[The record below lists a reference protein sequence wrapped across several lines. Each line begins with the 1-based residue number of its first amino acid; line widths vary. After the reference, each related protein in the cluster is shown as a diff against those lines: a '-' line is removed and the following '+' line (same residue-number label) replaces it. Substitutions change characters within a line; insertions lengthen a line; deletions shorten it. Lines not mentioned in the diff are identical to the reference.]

1 MTIPA
6 VTAIIERE
14 RNGEIE
20 VLVQTRWKPKLDP
33 DYSGTLEFPA
43 GTIEAFEN
51 VFDTLKREI
60 EEETGLILKR
70 IKSDIHTSTYNIKD
84 DGAFAFKPF
93 CCQQQL
99 KNGKPWIG
107 FAFLCEV
114 EDSEPKLE
122 SNETKNIHW
131 IKKSDLRSLFQSNPE
146 KIFTLQLGVI
156 DFYLNQSE

>member
-14 RNGEIE
+14 RGGEIE

-60 EEETGLILKR
+60 EEETGLTLKR
-70 IKSDIHTSTYNIKD
+70 IKSDSHTPTYSINN

-114 EDSEPKLE
+114 EDREPKFE

-131 IKKSDLRSLFQSNPE
+131 IKKSDLKSLFQSTPE

-156 DFYLNQSE
+156 DFYLNQ